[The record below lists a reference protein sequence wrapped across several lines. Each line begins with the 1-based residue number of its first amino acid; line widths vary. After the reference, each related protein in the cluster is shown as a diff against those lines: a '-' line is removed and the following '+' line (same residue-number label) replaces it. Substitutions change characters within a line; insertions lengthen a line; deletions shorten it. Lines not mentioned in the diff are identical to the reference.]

1 MNPEASSW
9 SRTTLQILADHDLNE
24 DILRALLARRGT
36 LDILRV
42 REIGPRTMPD
52 DAVLEYASENGRIV
66 LTHDRTT
73 MPDEL
78 WRRMAT
84 GSLVPVVIV
93 IPRDLSPG
101 RVADE
106 LLAVF
111 DSDDAPRRSDLAPT
125 AQVTSSATRR
135 QLAVY

>member
-1 MNPEASSW
+1 
-9 SRTTLQILADHDLNE
+9 
-24 DILRALLARRGT
+24 
-36 LDILRV
+36 
-42 REIGPRTMPD
+42 
-52 DAVLEYASENGRIV
+52 
-66 LTHDRTT
+66 

-106 LLAVF
+106 LLEVF
-111 DSDDAPRRSDLAPT
+111 DLDDPLGEVIWLP
-125 AQVTSSATRR
+125 
-135 QLAVY
+135 LLK

>member
-1 MNPEASSW
+1 MNPEASSR

-52 DAVLEYASENGRIV
+52 DAVLEYAAETSRIV

-73 MPDEL
+73 MPHQL
-78 WRRMAT
+78 WTRMAT

-101 RVADE
+101 SVADE
-106 LLAVF
+106 LMAVF
-111 DSDDAPRRSDLAPT
+111 DLDDPLGEVIWLP
-125 AQVTSSATRR
+125 
-135 QLAVY
+135 LLK